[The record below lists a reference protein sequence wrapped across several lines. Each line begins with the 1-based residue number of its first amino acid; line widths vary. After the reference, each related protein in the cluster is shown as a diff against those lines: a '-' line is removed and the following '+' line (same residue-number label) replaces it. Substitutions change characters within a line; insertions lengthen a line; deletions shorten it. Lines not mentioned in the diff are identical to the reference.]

1 MRNSELTKEK
11 IISIS
16 ANLFNKQGFKA
27 TSISDITKAT
37 GLTKGAIYRHF
48 VDKED
53 LEESSFRFM
62 ADRIKEKFGGLIHE
76 KKTAPD
82 KLMAITEFFR
92 LYIFKPVIEGG
103 CPILNAGV
111 ETDDTRP
118 ELNSHVK
125 TLLDSLQ
132 SSVVHILNK
141 GITHN
146 ELKANLEV
154 EKFASLFIASL
165 EGGVLLS
172 KIRQNPKDLIWVIE
186 DLEERIKNIS
196 T

>member
-62 ADRIKEKFGGLIHE
+62 ADRIKEKFGRLIHE

-92 LYIFKPVIEGG
+92 SYIFKPVIEGG

-146 ELKANLEV
+146 QLKANLEV